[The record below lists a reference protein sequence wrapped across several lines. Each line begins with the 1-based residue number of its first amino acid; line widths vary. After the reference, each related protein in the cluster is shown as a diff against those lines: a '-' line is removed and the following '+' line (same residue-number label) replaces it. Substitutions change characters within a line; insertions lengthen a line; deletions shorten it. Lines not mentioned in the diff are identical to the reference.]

1 MLKAPATSH
10 FFGVDELKADFPNE
24 KRLGIFTIYA
34 MHKIYVV
41 HCIKLTYLATQLLT
55 VSDA

>member
-10 FFGVDELKADFPNE
+10 FFGVDELKADFRNE
-24 KRLGIFTIYA
+24 KRLGIFISYA
-34 MHKIYVV
+34 MHKIVV
-41 HCIKLTYLATQLLT
+41 VQCVKLTYLATQLLT

>member
-10 FFGVDELKADFPNE
+10 FFGVGELKAKFPNE
-24 KRLGIFTIYA
+24 KRLGIFTSYA
-34 MHKIYVV
+34 MHKIPVV
-41 HCIKLTYLATQLLT
+41 HCVKITYLATQLLT